1 MLGDSMLTIASHRFV
16 IAMSVAMLSL
26 NVGRCADTGVEAPVV
41 RVVTLEEALA
51 AASSIPDVVAATASE
66 RAADAGIRAARAP
79 GEPSLTLA
87 TRSVTARESLAV
99 SVPFRWGGQR
109 GTAVDEAK
117 AERETAARSREAA
130 IATARRLCRVAWVT
144 LAAAED
150 RLRAADELVARS
162 ETNRRAID
170 DLLEVQRASRLDA
183 ARAKAEWAT
192 ASASRAAA
200 EQAVVAASAELRA
213 LLGADVGRLSAGE
226 SRPTP
231 PPEAALSDWR
241 QRALASSPDVVIAA
255 AELRTA
261 EARVARRAR
270 ERLPATSLEAGADWN
285 DPTQPGTDA
294 LLGLGITF
302 PTRGGAALDAARADR
317 DRAAALLEL
326 ARRRVDADVETA
338 WSSVAAARAR
348 FQAVDELAQPA
359 AVESAELTRIA
370 YREGKLDLFR
380 LLDAER
386 ALAESERDHAEAY
399 RDWGVAFADLLRLAP
414 EGTP

>member
-1 MLGDSMLTIASHRFV
+1 MLKITAHR
-16 IAMSVAMLSL
+16 SVAAAALAILAVRPGWS
-26 NVGRCADTGVEAPVV
+26 GDAGAEATAV

-51 AASSIPDVVAATASE
+51 AAASVPEVAAAAASE
-66 RAADAGIRAARAP
+66 RAADAGIRVAKIP

-87 TRSVTARESLAV
+87 TRSVSAKESVAV
-99 SVPFRWGGQR
+99 SIPFRWGGQR
-109 GTAVDEAK
+109 GTAVDEAN
-117 AERETAARSREAA
+117 AERETAARLREAA
-130 IATARRLCRVAWVT
+130 VAGARRLCRVAWFT

-170 DLLEVQRASRLDA
+170 DLLDVQRASRLDA

-192 ASASRAAA
+192 ASASRAGAD
-200 EQAVVAASAELRA
+200 QAVVAASAELRA
-213 LLGADVGRLSAGE
+213 LLGSDMGRLSAGE
-226 SRPTP
+226 ARPKP
-231 PPEAALSDWR
+231 PAEGEFSSWR
-241 QRALASSPDVVIAA
+241 QRALASSPDVAIAQ
-255 AELRTA
+255 AELRSA
-261 EARVARRAR
+261 DARVARRAR
-270 ERLPATSLEAGADWN
+270 ERLPTTSLEAGADWN

-302 PTRGGAALDAARADR
+302 PMRGRAARDAAQADR

-338 WSSVAAARAR
+338 WSAVAAARAR
-348 FQAVDELAQPA
+348 FQAMEDAVRPA
-359 AVESAELTRIA
+359 AAESAELTRIA

-386 ALAESERDHAEAY
+386 VLADAERDHAEAY
-399 RDWGVAFADLLRLAP
+399 REWGAAFADLERLAP
-414 EGTP
+414 EGAP